1 MKKISEAIK
10 ESGVKSYLICG
21 SCKET
26 FINDLLL
33 ANTIQCP
40 NGCKTVLLAMAEP
53 ENLEE
58 KIKKLEEELNQVYDQ
73 RNDLI
78 DISQV
83 RRCKKCK
90 RFGVMP
96 GYICFFCRNDPTVT
110 EEDK

>member
-1 MKKISEAIK
+1 MKKISQAIK
-10 ESGVKSYLICG
+10 ESGIKSYLICG

-58 KIKKLEEELNQVYDQ
+58 KIKKLEEELNPGI
-73 RNDLI
+73 RP
-78 DISQV
+78 
-83 RRCKKCK
+83 KKRSHRYK
-90 RFGVMP
+90 P
-96 GYICFFCRNDPTVT
+96 G
-110 EEDK
+110 KKM

>member
-58 KIKKLEEELNQVYDQ
+58 KIKKLEEELNPGI
-73 RNDLI
+73 RP
-78 DISQV
+78 
-83 RRCKKCK
+83 KKRSHRYK
-90 RFGVMP
+90 P
-96 GYICFFCRNDPTVT
+96 G
-110 EEDK
+110 KKM